1 MQKKIQ
7 IKVPVMDTAHELKIR
22 LLLAKEAGCSPDH
35 ITGFHVLKQSLD
47 ARSKF
52 PHLLITALIYINEP
66 LQKRELFQQD
76 LQHVSRAQKSV
87 IIVGA
92 GPAGLFAAL
101 SLIRSGI
108 RPVILERGKDVRA
121 RRRDLA
127 GLNKAGILNPES
139 NYCFGEGGAG
149 TYSDGKLYTRSHKR
163 GNIQR
168 ILDLFVQFGAEE
180 NILYEAHPHIG
191 TNKLPRIISAMRA
204 YILECGGEIH
214 FNKKMTGWSEQTE
227 KITEIHTA
235 DGDRFPADAVI
246 LATGHSARD
255 IFQMLAQKKKQIHA
269 KPFALGV
276 RVEHPQELINAAQ
289 YHYVRE
295 SGPRVAGLPPAAYQ
309 LVHTENRR
317 SVFSFCMCPGGI
329 IAPASTGDGELVVN
343 GWSPSKRN
351 NPFANS
357 GIVVNIDEK
366 DWQAYSKFGDL
377 AAMYFQQSIEQ
388 KAFVMGGGLF
398 KAPAQRLTDF
408 VKGMVSA
415 TLPVCS
421 YTPGLTAMNVP
432 DVFPKDIGAS
442 LQNAFP
448 AFGGKM
454 KGYFSEEAVVVA
466 VESRTSSP
474 VRIPRH
480 EESLFHPQLR
490 NLFPCGEGAGY
501 AGGIMSAA
509 MDGERVAEKIAEIFS
524 PK

>member
-1 MQKKIQ
+1 
-7 IKVPVMDTAHELKIR
+7 
-22 LLLAKEAGCSPDH
+22 
-35 ITGFHVLKQSLD
+35 
-47 ARSKF
+47 
-52 PHLLITALIYINEP
+52 
-66 LQKRELFQQD
+66 
-76 LQHVSRAQKSV
+76 
-87 IIVGA
+87 
-92 GPAGLFAAL
+92 
-101 SLIRSGI
+101 
-108 RPVILERGKDVRA
+108 
-121 RRRDLA
+121 
-127 GLNKAGILNPES
+127 
-139 NYCFGEGGAG
+139 
-149 TYSDGKLYTRSHKR
+149 
-163 GNIQR
+163 
-168 ILDLFVQFGAEE
+168 
-180 NILYEAHPHIG
+180 
-191 TNKLPRIISAMRA
+191 MRA

-289 YHYVRE
+289 YHYLRE

-309 LVHTENRR
+309 LVHAENRR

-415 TLPVCS
+415 TSSRLFLYPRFDGHECS
-421 YTPGLTAMNVP
+421 GC
-432 DVFPKDIGAS
+432 
-442 LQNAFP
+442 
-448 AFGGKM
+448 
-454 KGYFSEEAVVVA
+454 FSERYRCQPSKCFSGIRREN
-466 VESRTSSP
+466 ERLFFRGSCGCCR
-474 VRIPRH
+474 RIKN
-480 EESLFHPQLR
+480 FI
-490 NLFPCGEGAGY
+490 PCTYTQA
-501 AGGIMSAA
+501 
-509 MDGERVAEKIAEIFS
+509 
-524 PK
+524 